1 MTTMQQLKLKLLEQN
16 KVLRVVNNDKKMI
29 FNTL

>member
-1 MTTMQQLKLKLLEQN
+1 MTIMQQLKLKLLEQN